1 MPMKLLGVKQFYSS
15 INIYCKTQNVLGQ
28 FVPYNCW
35 WYWPSDVSQIKDQ
48 A

>member
-1 MPMKLLGVKQFYSS
+1 MKLFGLKQFYSS

-28 FVPYNCW
+28 FIPYKCW
-35 WYWPSDVSQIKDQ
+35 WNWSSYVSQIEDQ